1 MSLEYELYEPPS
13 TPRMPEDGAQEM
25 VVELLTDLV
34 RSVFQHC
41 DADAVVSNSELSGTL
56 PADEQDRLA
65 ELINS
70 AHMQI
75 EVSWE

>member
-1 MSLEYELYEPPS
+1 MSQYELYEPPS
-13 TPRMPEDGAQEM
+13 TPRIPEDDAREM
-25 VVELLTDLV
+25 VVDLLTDLV

-41 DADAVVSNSELSGTL
+41 DADAVVSNELAGTL
-56 PADEQDRLA
+56 PADELDRLA